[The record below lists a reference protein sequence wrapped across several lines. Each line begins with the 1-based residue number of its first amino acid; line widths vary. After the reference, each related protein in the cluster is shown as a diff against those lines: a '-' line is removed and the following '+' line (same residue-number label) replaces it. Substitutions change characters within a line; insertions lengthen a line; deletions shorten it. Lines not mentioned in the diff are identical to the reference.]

1 MGARKRYFFTAG
13 GLILLLIFLV
23 MVARYAHRAN
33 SSSSFENT
41 KVKGPKGAPIQMV
54 IYSDFQCPA
63 CRFAR
68 EPVEELVGQF
78 PGKIQVHFRHFP
90 IDKIHQYAFVA
101 AKFAECAGEQGK
113 FWAFHDQLYK
123 KQETWAHAPETIVF
137 FARYAQESGLDPL
150 TLERCLEDPKTL
162 GQIRLERSIGA
173 KQGVQSTPTIF
184 LNGRPLVGPLQLKAQ
199 GKNIVLEE
207 LKKLASKLR
216 Q

>member
-63 CRFAR
+63 CRGAV
-68 EPVEELVGQF
+68 EPVEELRNEFSDV
-78 PGKIQVHFRHFP
+78 IQVEFRHYP
-90 IDKIHQYAFVA
+90 LEQTHPWALTA
-101 AKFAECAGEQGK
+101 SGFAECAAKQGK
-113 FWAFHDQLYK
+113 FWEFHDQLYK
-123 KQETWAHAPETIVF
+123 EQETWAHAPEPIVF